1 MLFGEWQIIDERCC
15 LGVIEFGG
23 DVVGQV
29 LALTKV
35 VVREDGKMHLIF
47 YIFGG
52 VYHFSF
58 FCFI

>member
-1 MLFGEWQIIDERCC
+1 MLLRSYRVW
-15 LGVIEFGG
+15 G

-52 VYHFSF
+52 VF
-58 FCFI
+58 